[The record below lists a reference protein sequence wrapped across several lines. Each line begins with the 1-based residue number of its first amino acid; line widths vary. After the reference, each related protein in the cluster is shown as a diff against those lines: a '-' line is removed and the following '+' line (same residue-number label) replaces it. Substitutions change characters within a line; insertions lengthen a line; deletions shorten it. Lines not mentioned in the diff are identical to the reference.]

1 MHLAINT
8 FKITRGLEWKKNYVK
23 KVCTL
28 HMKNGFLKK
37 IHDGEL
43 AEYSSDDVIHAL

>member
-8 FKITRGLEWKKNYVK
+8 FKITRGLEGKKNYVK

-28 HMKNGFLKK
+28 HMKNGLKKK

-43 AEYSSDDVIHAL
+43 A